1 MATTAQAR
9 TPAHIWIVGIL
20 ATIWNAFGCYDYF
33 MSETRNEKYLSM
45 YGGAAN
51 DMIAYLNS
59 FPAWAIGAW
68 ALGVWGGLA
77 GSLLLLAR
85 SRHAVLAYAISLLG
99 LLVLTVYQHLLS
111 TPPASLKSGS
121 MMIMEVV
128 IWAIALFLLWYA
140 WTAEKKGLLR

>member
-1 MATTAQAR
+1 MATTAETR
-9 TPAHIWIVGIL
+9 TPVHLWIVGVL

-45 YGGAAN
+45 YGSSAN

-68 ALGVWGGLA
+68 ALGVWGALA

-85 SRHAVLAYAISLLG
+85 SRHAVLAYALSLLG
-99 LLVLTVYQHLLS
+99 LLILTIYQYALS
-111 TPPASLKSGS
+111 VAPASMKTGS
-121 MMIMEVV
+121 MTAMECV
-128 IWAIALFLLWYA
+128 IWAVALFLLWYA

>member
-1 MATTAQAR
+1 MATTAEAR
-9 TPAHIWIVGIL
+9 TPVHLWIVGVL

-45 YGGAAN
+45 YGAAAN

-85 SRHAVLAYAISLLG
+85 SRHAVLAYALSLLG
-99 LLVLTVYQHLLS
+99 LLVLTVYQHVLS
-111 TPPASLKSGS
+111 SAPASLKTSS
-121 MMIMEVV
+121 MTMMEVV
-128 IWAIALFLLWYA
+128 IWVIALFLLWYA
-140 WTAEKKGLLR
+140 WTAEKKGVLR